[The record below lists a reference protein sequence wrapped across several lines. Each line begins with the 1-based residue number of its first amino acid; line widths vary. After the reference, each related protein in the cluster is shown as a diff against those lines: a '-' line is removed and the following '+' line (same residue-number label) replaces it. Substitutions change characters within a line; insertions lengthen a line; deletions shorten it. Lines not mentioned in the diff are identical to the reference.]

1 MSLCL
6 VLHDL
11 RGLSAAAEKAFFDA
25 IYELAPDH
33 WRVTGEAVLV
43 GTGVSP
49 AYLRDHL
56 LRALA
61 RAGAPPQPPAMLLAL
76 RVAEDLAW
84 HDLPEEGAAWL
95 REVLGGG

>member
-11 RGLSAAAEKAFFDA
+11 RGASAEAEKAFFEA
-25 IYELAPDH
+25 IFEIAPDH
-33 WRVTGEAVLV
+33 WRITGEAVLV

-56 LRALA
+56 LRTL
-61 RAGAPPQPPAMLLAL
+61 RRHGAPAGMLLVA
-76 RVAEDLAW
+76 RVPEDLAW
-84 HDLPEEGAAWL
+84 HGLAEDGEAWL
-95 REVLGGG
+95 REVLG

>member
-11 RGLSAAAEKAFFDA
+11 GPAASADVEKVFFEA
-25 IYELAPDH
+25 IFEIAPEH
-33 WRVTGEAVLV
+33 WRITGEAVLV

-56 LRALA
+56 LRTLKKQ
-61 RAGAPPQPPAMLLAL
+61 GVQPAMLLVT
-76 RVAEDLAW
+76 RVAADMTW
-84 HDLPEEGAAWL
+84 HGLSPEGETWL
-95 REVLGGG
+95 REVLG